1 MKKFIVFFLSEIYE
15 MYQINMI
22 DKKFNIANVRKERV
36 LNSDLILK
44 GNFKYVF
51 FGFKLLFKTK
61 CEKKKFD
68 NLGFFEENI
77 ASFYTVQCVRLN
89 IIIDDHVSNI

>member
-1 MKKFIVFFLSEIYE
+1 

-22 DKKFNIANVRKERV
+22 YKNSILRMFEKKRV

-89 IIIDDHVSNI
+89 IIIDDHVLNIWSHNQTVLKKRNNF